1 MSKVENKVTND
12 FCNFQEDTKLSDVFK
27 RGLVDNDFDL
37 IYIENTIRVVASMIN
52 DNDFEYDNN
61 KFDFE
66 KCTFYDF
73 NSL

>member
-1 MSKVENKVTND
+1 M
-12 FCNFQEDTKLSDVFK
+12 KLSDVFE
-27 RGLVDNDFDL
+27 RVLVENNFDS
-37 IYIENTIRVVASMIN
+37 IYIENTIKVVTSMIN